1 MAKYTGADVG
11 FFLIDGFEL
20 SGYTI
25 DITHNVEAQTEESH
39 TLGDSWAENT
49 SVQLNR
55 FQFDQSGFFD
65 DAIGASNE
73 ALVGLAGAQR
83 QIALSIEGNTLGKK
97 YIAAIG
103 AVQSKYSR
111 TAARGALHK
120 GNATHMGS
128 GAVEEGLIHTPLG
141 ALAGSSGNGTAVDNA
156 ASTSNGGVAHVHV
169 TQLTLGGYTNLALK
183 VRHSAD
189 NSTYADLATFTV
201 VTAAPAAER
210 VVVAGTVNR
219 YTRSNWAYNGAGS
232 SQSATAF
239 IGFKRN
245 P

>member
-1 MAKYTGADVG
+1 MAKYTGANVG

-25 DITHNVEAQTEESH
+25 DLTHNVEATTEESH
-39 TLGDSWAENT
+39 VLGSAWAEAT
-49 SVQLNR
+49 SVQLNK
-55 FQFDQSGFFD
+55 FSFDQNGFFD
-65 DAIGASNE
+65 DGINAANDG
-73 ALVGLAGAQR
+73 LVAVAGSQR
-83 QIALSIEGNTLGKK
+83 NIALGIEGNTLGKK
-97 YIAAIG
+97 YIAAVG
-103 AVQSKYSR
+103 TVQSKYSR
-111 TAARGALHK
+111 VAARGALTK
-120 GNATHMGS
+120 ANASHMGS

-141 ALAGSSGNGTAVDNA
+141 ALAGSSGDGTAIDNA
-156 ASTSNGGVAHVHV
+156 ALSSNGGVAHMHV

-183 VRHSAD
+183 VRHSVD
-189 NSTYADLATFTV
+189 NITYADLATFTV
-201 VTAAPAAER
+201 VTAAPASGR

-232 SQSATAF
+232 GQSATAF